1 MEQEYYALIIDI
13 EAYQDIATAK
23 EWYESLQVGLGNR
36 FVLSFD
42 AAIQLLKTNPHIYQK
57 AYEEYRRVLI
67 KKFPYAIFYAIDEI
81 EREVEIIA
89 VFNTNQN
96 PEHLKTKIK
105 KR

>member
-23 EWYESLQVGLGNR
+23 EWYESQQVGLGNR
-36 FVLSFD
+36 FVLGFD

-81 EREVEIIA
+81 EKEVEIIA
-89 VFNTNQN
+89 VFHTNQN
-96 PEHLKTKIK
+96 PENLETKIK
-105 KR
+105 GR